1 MSAAELTIVGIVL
14 CVLGVAAFAVS
25 QALLR
30 AWEKKVKRDMF
41 R

>member
-1 MSAAELTIVGIVL
+1 MELTILGIAL

-25 QALLR
+25 QAFLC

-41 R
+41 RE